1 MHVARLTSAT
11 LALNQMDWTLLPPEI
26 WHHILT
32 YLSPPTLIDISTLS
46 SHWYHLSVAVLYE
59 RVYWTLDG
67 VDGLSERTEASKMLV
82 NQLRNVGEGGTALVS
97 RVRQCTITSRL
108 VCLLFFRS
116 SFYCFLITVR

>member
-11 LALNQMDWTLLPPEI
+11 LALNQMDWTVLPPEI

-32 YLSPPTLIDISTLS
+32 YLSPPTLIDMSTLS

-82 NQLRNVGEGGTALVS
+82 NQLRNVGEGDTALVS

-108 VCLLFFRS
+108 VCLLFFDQH
-116 SFYCFLITVR
+116 FTVF